1 MGCVVGRSSSVYTEP
16 RPPPDPATI
25 RFQQIED
32 EAGGVPLHGVAALS
46 VAITPAVKR
55 SALEREP
62 SAVDV
67 ELQMR
72 LASEQLVCAFLQLST
87 SRRCRGRSAR
97 LFV

>member
-1 MGCVVGRSSSVYTEP
+1 MYTEP
-16 RPPPDPATI
+16 RPPPDPATVQQI
-25 RFQQIED
+25 QQIED

-87 SRRCRGRSAR
+87 SRHCRGRSAR